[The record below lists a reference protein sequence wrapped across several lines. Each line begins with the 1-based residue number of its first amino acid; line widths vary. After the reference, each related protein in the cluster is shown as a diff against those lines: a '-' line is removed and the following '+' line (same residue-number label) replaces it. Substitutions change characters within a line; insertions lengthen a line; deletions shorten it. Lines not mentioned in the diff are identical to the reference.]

1 MSIGFDAI
9 GFAAIAG
16 EGLGAGEEVAES
28 QDITQSSRF
37 DNAQTFFGGA
47 VTTTITVNQST
58 RFDNTNTFYGGV
70 VTLSGGPQT
79 IPQDSRFN
87 NVNTFYGGAI
97 TTAITVNQSARFNN
111 TNTFYGGT
119 VSSVGGSQSVTQSA
133 RFDNV
138 NTFFGGV
145 ITQSGGVQSI
155 TQATRFD
162 NQNVFF
168 GGSLSGGVQSSGP
181 GYEWVYLEPRQWWK
195 RKPKDLP
202 IAKAKTKIRRVAKVL
217 DDVAEQQV
225 KAGNV
230 TQASIV
236 DRIRPLIEQMP
247 GFDWRPLYQAIL
259 EIRQAEI
266 AKQQADMAVQ
276 DAIRRAMEQD
286 EEDIAIL
293 LLSM

>member
-1 MSIGFDAI
+1 MSLLLLFN
-9 GFAAIAG
+9 
-16 EGLGAGEEVAES
+16 ES
-28 QDITQSSRF
+28 SDGVSQTARF
-37 DNAQTFFGGA
+37 D
-47 VTTTITVNQST
+47 
-58 RFDNTNTFYGGV
+58 
-70 VTLSGGPQT
+70 
-79 IPQDSRFN
+79 
-87 NVNTFYGGAI
+87 NVNTFYGGRVARGTLVPLPLELDGLGI
-97 TTAITVNQSARFNN
+97 SLDGQNLSIGVFFEEWQLYQNARFNN

-119 VSSVGGSQSVTQSA
+119 VTLASGSQSVTQSA
-133 RFDNV
+133 RFDNA
-138 NTFFGGV
+138 NTFYGGV
-145 ITQSGGVQSI
+145 VSQSGGGVQSI
-155 TQATRFD
+155 TQTARF
-162 NQNVFF
+162 NNTNVFF
-168 GGSLSGGVQSSGP
+168 GGSLSGGVKSSGP

-202 IAKAKTKIRRVAKVL
+202 IAKAKAKIRRVAKVL

-225 KAGNV
+225 EVGNV

-266 AKQQADMAVQ
+266 AKQQADKAVQ
-276 DAIRRAMEQD
+276 DAIRRAIEQD